1 MSNVVT
7 QTPVKHPGIWRGEEL
22 FQRHDWEIELTQDDL
37 GELDSALK
45 STSHLRLNE
54 IDHANFKVPK
64 LGSKLLKFRTR
75 LKTVQDALASLVS
88 P

>member
-45 STSHLRLNE
+45 STSHLKAESN
-54 IDHANFKVPK
+54 
-64 LGSKLLKFRTR
+64 
-75 LKTVQDALASLVS
+75 
-88 P
+88 